1 MCGSLLV
8 SEMVGFSPMLGAV
21 QGAAEVELCPLA
33 LADFISW
40 CEKALLPFIQIFIIK
55 SKKAP
60 IY

>member
-1 MCGSLLV
+1 
-8 SEMVGFSPMLGAV
+8 MVGFSPMLGAV